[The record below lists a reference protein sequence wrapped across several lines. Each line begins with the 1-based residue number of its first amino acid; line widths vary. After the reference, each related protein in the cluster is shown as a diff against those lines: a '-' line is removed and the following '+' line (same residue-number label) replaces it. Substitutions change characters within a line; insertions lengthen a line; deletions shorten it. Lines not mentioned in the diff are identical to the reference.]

1 VNAPSDALLERLRCP
16 VSGEPLFLEGEQLV
30 SESGKHRYE
39 LRAGRIP
46 LFCEDPASVGARRQQ
61 AHYDRVAAAYLE
73 NLAYPHTREY
83 TAHLDRVLFEALG
96 PGSLGAVAEI
106 CCGQGEAL
114 ALLGDRIEAGVG
126 VDISVSMLEAAAARL
141 PESRFAL
148 LQADAT
154 RLPLAD
160 AQFDHVVMLGGIH
173 HVGDRRGLF
182 REVARILRPGG
193 RFVWREPVSDFPL
206 WRALRA
212 VVYRLS
218 PALDHAT
225 ERPLLR
231 RETEPPLREAGL
243 EPGGWRTCGF
253 LGFCLLMNSDVLV
266 WNRALRFLP
275 GAGALARAAAAF
287 DAWCL
292 RLPGLGGAGLQV
304 VGWARKPGS
313 AGPAGAGA
321 AGSRTSLA
329 CGSLRALS
337 RLPGRPRGGGGDP
350 TR

>member
-1 VNAPSDALLERLRCP
+1 
-16 VSGEPLFLEGEQLV
+16 
-30 SESGKHRYE
+30 
-39 LRAGRIP
+39 
-46 LFCEDPASVGARRQQ
+46 
-61 AHYDRVAAAYLE
+61 
-73 NLAYPHTREY
+73 
-83 TAHLDRVLFEALG
+83 
-96 PGSLGAVAEI
+96 VAEI

-114 ALLGDRIEAGVG
+114 ALLSDRIEAGVG
-126 VDISVSMLEAAAARL
+126 VDISETMLEAAAARL

-243 EPGGWRTCGF
+243 EPRGWRTCGF

-275 GAGALARAAAAF
+275 GAGARGSRRRRSR
-287 DAWCL
+287 
-292 RLPGLGGAGLQV
+292 RLPHRRLPRPPALGG
-304 VGWARKPGS
+304 S
-313 AGPAGAGA
+313 A
-321 AGSRTSLA
+321 
-329 CGSLRALS
+329 SLRALP
-337 RLPGRPRGGGGDP
+337 RWPGRPRGGGGDP
-350 TR
+350 RR